1 MSRHVQ
7 QPPTRQQPLRTGRWW
22 NLLPVRLALAVNL
35 AAIIVLGSF
44 WLVDYRRTRAAYLTR
59 ETERLREEARV
70 LRVAQRHFERA
81 PEFQRFVDRFCQQ
94 MGVAASPGH
103 HIAVLDPKG
112 NVIVRAHERA
122 SRSLEAR
129 LSAHRDEPVSRFV
142 LEGTEFISVS
152 VPGDSDSRIAV
163 AQSLAPIHRVIRA
176 QARSR
181 AFSLGILAVVILVV
195 TSGVT
200 VIWVHEPL
208 RRLVNGLRAV
218 GEGRFDVRI
227 EPHGSTELRYLAEG
241 VNDMA
246 ATLERV
252 DRGRR
257 SQMRRARNIQARLLP
272 TNGRSAG
279 GFMVVAAFQPA
290 DSVGGD
296 FYDVFRL
303 PDGST
308 LVTVL
313 DVSGHGVAAAL
324 HTALLRTVLHYESRS
339 NSDPAAIA
347 TAMNRE
353 FASVADSGE
362 FATCLLVRL
371 HDNGDLEYV
380 SAGHDPAA
388 IVNRDGSVRLLS
400 AGGLPLGVL
409 PVEHY
414 ASESAK
420 LGCDERLYMYTDG
433 LYEISRPDGTLF
445 GRDRF
450 IELVAELVRGGSD
463 APETVVAHI
472 QPYARNDHFEDDVT
486 LLCVK
491 RK

>member
-1 MSRHVQ
+1 
-7 QPPTRQQPLRTGRWW
+7 
-22 NLLPVRLALAVNL
+22 
-35 AAIIVLGSF
+35 
-44 WLVDYRRTRAAYLTR
+44 
-59 ETERLREEARV
+59 
-70 LRVAQRHFERA
+70 
-81 PEFQRFVDRFCQQ
+81 
-94 MGVAASPGH
+94 
-103 HIAVLDPKG
+103 
-112 NVIVRAHERA
+112 
-122 SRSLEAR
+122 
-129 LSAHRDEPVSRFV
+129 
-142 LEGTEFISVS
+142 
-152 VPGDSDSRIAV
+152 
-163 AQSLAPIHRVIRA
+163 
-176 QARSR
+176 
-181 AFSLGILAVVILVV
+181 
-195 TSGVT
+195 
-200 VIWVHEPL
+200 
-208 RRLVNGLRAV
+208 
-218 GEGRFDVRI
+218 
-227 EPHGSTELRYLAEG
+227 
-241 VNDMA
+241 MA